1 MEHLNTQFLL
11 SLMIIITGYVCKK
24 LSIIKAQDGEGL
36 ARIIF
41 NITLPALIV
50 TTFSTIKID
59 FSLIM
64 ITVISALYGLLMAA
78 VGFLVFRNER
88 RNSRGMLI
96 MLLPGFNIGLFAYP
110 LVEAI
115 WGQAGLQ
122 YFGMFDVGNSLVIF
136 IVCYLIA
143 SYYSTDSSRL
153 NVKTVFVQLGKSI
166 PLLAYTI
173 VFIAAVGEFKFPQ
186 LLLDVTQI
194 LAKANMPLSLLLL
207 GIHLSFSLNSEYW
220 RNMRRILAVRYV
232 IGIFIGGLFFLFT
245 PFSDIIRY
253 TLFVGFIL
261 PVAMAVI
268 PFAIEFG
275 YDHNFVGT
283 LANIT
288 ILISFLLIWIIV
300 GSLY

>member
-11 SLMIIITGYVCKK
+11 SLMIIMTGYVCKR

-41 NITLPALIV
+41 NITLPALIIS
-50 TTFSTIKID
+50 TFSTIRID

-64 ITVISALYGLLMAA
+64 ITLISAVYGLLMAA
-78 VGFLVFRNER
+78 VGFLVFRHESRKN
-88 RNSRGMLI
+88 RGMLI

-115 WGQAGLQ
+115 WGEAGLQ

-143 SYYSTDSSRL
+143 GYYATDSGQLSIR
-153 NVKTVFVQLGKSI
+153 TVFVQLGKSI

-173 VFIAAVGEFKFPQ
+173 AFIAAVGGFKFPQ
-186 LLLDVTQI
+186 QLLDVTQI

-207 GIHLSFSLNSEYW
+207 GIHLSFSLNSTYW
-220 RNMRRILAVRYV
+220 RNMVRILAVRYV
-232 IGIFIGGLFFLFT
+232 IGFIIGGLFFLFT

-253 TLFVGFIL
+253 TIFVGFIL
-261 PVAMAVI
+261 PVAMAAI

-288 ILISFLLIWIIV
+288 ILISFLLVWIIV
-300 GSLY
+300 GTLY